1 MAAADREAPHP
12 DGPARMDV
20 TWDAIPAEVRASD
33 AQGLRFRCF
42 DPVDGAPHS
51 RLGLDQIGPAHS
63 VGARHS
69 IGARR
74 SVVELPLSAG
84 RWSAVAF
91 R

>member
-1 MAAADREAPHP
+1 
-12 DGPARMDV
+12 MDV

-42 DPVDGAPHS
+42 GPVDGAPHS
-51 RLGLDQIGPAHS
+51 RPGLAQIGPAHP
-63 VGARHS
+63 VGTRRPVA
-69 IGARR
+69 ARR
-74 SVVELPLSAG
+74 SVVELHLSAG